1 MSSININGN
10 SLLVF
15 FSCSI
20 CLALTK
26 IISVLGHPERVFT
39 TGIQA
44 FSLQLGFGDCV
55 CPEALDIF
63 YSFCEWLLKLCVWVI
78 SLWSN
83 NFIIPLKGSL
93 LVMLILVGADRLLK
107 KKSYWS
113 QKKFF
118 PVNCAL
124 HFTFSSP
131 AVTAPQ
137 NSSLSPL
144 CGSYVNCSLGRKQSK
159 GKDREELIPGQSHS
173 FLRGLTYEPQT
184 FLSDGLHAG
193 PAPRVRASC
202 KLAVLAAPWSSR
214 NRHRRAAGV
223 CHKYLSCASGSHTR
237 LLQTAYAAPRE
248 TRNSIS
254 KEITSNSSHAISF
267 LSRNDIYEGIITFLL
282 SLLCILYGLHDTS
295 PVKDLLCF
303 CLGTS
308 AILFSLVEIV
318 PAIIKDQLKYH
329 CEKKI

>member
-1 MSSININGN
+1 
-10 SLLVF
+10 
-15 FSCSI
+15 
-20 CLALTK
+20 
-26 IISVLGHPERVFT
+26 
-39 TGIQA
+39 
-44 FSLQLGFGDCV
+44 
-55 CPEALDIF
+55 
-63 YSFCEWLLKLCVWVI
+63 
-78 SLWSN
+78 
-83 NFIIPLKGSL
+83 
-93 LVMLILVGADRLLK
+93 MLILIWAGRLLK

-131 AVTAPQ
+131 AVPAPQ
-137 NSSLSPL
+137 DSSLSPL

-184 FLSDGLHAG
+184 FLSDGWPSSSCQSKLQACCAG
-193 PAPRVRASC
+193 CTLKLPEQAQESCGCSPQIPFLCQWEPHKTPA
-202 KLAVLAAPWSSR
+202 AA
-214 NRHRRAAGV
+214 
-223 CHKYLSCASGSHTR
+223 YT
-237 LLQTAYAAPRE
+237 APRE

-282 SLLCILYGLHDTS
+282 SLLCILCGLHDTS

-329 CEKKI
+329 CEKKSSILQRGMLNCGIVSWGRGRNDFACNL